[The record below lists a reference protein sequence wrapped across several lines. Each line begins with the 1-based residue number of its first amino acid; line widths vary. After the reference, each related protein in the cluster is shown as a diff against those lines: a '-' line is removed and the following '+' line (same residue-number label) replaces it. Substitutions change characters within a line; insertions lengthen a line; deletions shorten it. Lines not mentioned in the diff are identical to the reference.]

1 MLDNKKKTY
10 ICRVVTNQQKNTNM
24 KKLLL
29 LFIVLGLFSFVY
41 QNYTE
46 LPFYKKELKNIS
58 ELQDGDIIFHTSK
71 SSQSEML
78 QVATNSDLTHVGII
92 FFKEGIPYV
101 FEAVQPVKVTR
112 LQDFINRGVDGKY
125 KIVRYKDGLTQEQIN
140 LGISYSKKQLGKN
153 YDIKFQ
159 WSDNKMYCSELVW
172 KVYKE
177 MGIDLCDP
185 KTFSDYNISS
195 PEVQQAIQKRYGTT
209 FDMNEE
215 VVAPVD
221 IYESSL
227 VGTVFNTL

>member
-1 MLDNKKKTY
+1 MINK
-10 ICRVVTNQQKNTNM
+10 QKNTDM

-29 LFIVLGLFSFVY
+29 LVIALGLFSFVY

-46 LPFYKKELKNIS
+46 LPFYRKEFKNNS

-92 FFKEGIPYV
+92 FFKQGIPYV

-112 LQDFINRGVDGKY
+112 LQDFIDRGVDGKY
-125 KIVRYKDGLTQEQIN
+125 KIVRYKDGLTQEQID
-140 LGISYSKKQLGKN
+140 LGMVYSKKQLGKN

-159 WSDNKMYCSELVW
+159 WSDGRMYCSELVW

-177 MGIDLCDP
+177 MGIDLCEP

-195 PEVQQAIQKRYGTT
+195 PVVQDAIKKRYGTT
-209 FDMNEE
+209 FDMNEH

-227 VGTVFNTL
+227 VETVFNTL